1 MSRLAQK
8 TIFFLLKTK
17 NQLYAIFDLDG
28 QPIKNISKSLPT
40 SFRTFSKPY
49 DVHDIQEKPVKNTIP
64 KFVFLKISYVFK
76 MKHTTSFLKATIKTE
91 PLTPSRA
98 GFLGK

>member
-40 SFRTFSKPY
+40 SFRTFSNPY
-49 DVHDIQEKPVKNTIP
+49 DVHDIQEKTVKKKQAKICIFENIVCFQNEAHN
-64 KFVFLKISYVFK
+64 FV
-76 MKHTTSFLKATIKTE
+76 
-91 PLTPSRA
+91 P
-98 GFLGK
+98 